1 MTTAT
6 SKAKNAT
13 EVTIAKNQWARYTR
27 ARDAGHLDYIQIAKK
42 CSDYYRGEQWDAND
56 KARLDAEGRPAL
68 TINTILSTINTI
80 LGHQATQRADVIFKP
95 RKDTNQPLADVM
107 TKVFKQIMTNN
118 DFEFQESQ
126 MFADGVIQDR
136 GYFDLRID
144 FDDNQNGEI
153 RINVED
159 PIDILPDPDAKNY
172 DPKTWTE
179 FFKTRWLSLDE
190 IQETYGKKKAETVE
204 YYANSG
210 LNYGKDSISFNDY
223 TKGFG
228 DTHMSNYRTDYYSES
243 ETKSVQSVRII
254 ERQHRKLVSV
264 DHFLR
269 QSTGDMRPV
278 PTMLSK
284 DEAREY
290 AEANGYVV
298 TKKTIRRVRY
308 TVTADNVVLHDDWSP
323 YNDFTVI
330 PYFPYFRRGKPFGMV
345 RNLLS
350 PQEQLNKIASQE
362 LHIVNTT
369 ANSGWIVE
377 SGALSNMDA
386 DELSERGSETGL
398 VMVHNRGSSPP
409 EKIQPNQI
417 PTGLDRIAQKSQN
430 NIKEISGITD
440 ALLGSSSPEV
450 SGVALERNQMAGQV
464 QIQIPMEH
472 LRFTRQILARQIL
485 DLIQNF
491 YTDERVFQIT
501 DEQDPLKTKEELT
514 INQEDPV
521 TQRIFNDL
529 TIGEY
534 DIVVGTAPARDTF
547 DDMQFA
553 QALQLRQ
560 AGVAIPDDIIVQYS
574 QLHRK
579 GELAKEI
586 RMVTG
591 REQTPEQ
598 QQISQ
603 MSQQIALQ
611 NAQLEV
617 AKLQAEVEKL
627 KADTQ
632 LAMAKAQTEGVQPQ
646 MELQKLQSDL
656 QGRQQELSARMQMS
670 QLSADSAMAQN
681 EMSNN
686 TKLATE
692 SIKAQSSLAQKE
704 LMNGASKN
712 P

>member
-1 MTTAT
+1 
-6 SKAKNAT
+6 
-13 EVTIAKNQWARYTR
+13 
-27 ARDAGHLDYIQIAKK
+27 
-42 CSDYYRGEQWDAND
+42 
-56 KARLDAEGRPAL
+56 
-68 TINTILSTINTI
+68 
-80 LGHQATQRADVIFKP
+80 
-95 RKDTNQPLADVM
+95 
-107 TKVFKQIMTNN
+107 
-118 DFEFQESQ
+118 
-126 MFADGVIQDR
+126 
-136 GYFDLRID
+136 
-144 FDDNQNGEI
+144 
-153 RINVED
+153 
-159 PIDILPDPDAKNY
+159 
-172 DPKTWTE
+172 
-179 FFKTRWLSLDE
+179 
-190 IQETYGKKKAETVE
+190 
-204 YYANSG
+204 
-210 LNYGKDSISFNDY
+210 
-223 TKGFG
+223 
-228 DTHMSNYRTDYYSES
+228 
-243 ETKSVQSVRII
+243 
-254 ERQHRKLVSV
+254 
-264 DHFLR
+264 
-269 QSTGDMRPV
+269 
-278 PTMLSK
+278 
-284 DEAREY
+284 
-290 AEANGYVV
+290 
-298 TKKTIRRVRY
+298 
-308 TVTADNVVLHDDWSP
+308 
-323 YNDFTVI
+323 
-330 PYFPYFRRGKPFGMV
+330 
-345 RNLLS
+345 
-350 PQEQLNKIASQE
+350 
-362 LHIVNTT
+362 
-369 ANSGWIVE
+369 
-377 SGALSNMDA
+377 
-386 DELSERGSETGL
+386 
-398 VMVHNRGSSPP
+398 MVHNRGSSPP